1 MSERVKVIVRCRPL
15 SRKENEEGCKPIISM
30 DSSYHS
36 CSIRNPSDITPP
48 KTFTFDGTYNFSS
61 TTEQIYNEAAFPLV
75 QDVLNGYNSTI
86 FAYGQTGCGK
96 SFTMQGSYDN
106 FSERGVTPRA
116 IEHIFEEIA
125 LAENT
130 KYLVLVSH
138 LEIYNDEIR
147 DLLGSGRR
155 NKLELKE
162 HSEHGVFVQGISLH
176 SVQGVHDCEKL
187 MQKGINNRI
196 TAETQMN
203 YDSSRSHS
211 VFTIHVEI
219 VPVNTSEV
227 DGMQMKFQNIRKGKL
242 NLVDLAGSE
251 RQGKAGTTGD
261 RLKEA
266 TKINLSLSALGNVI
280 SSLVDGKSKYIP
292 YRDSKLTRLL
302 QDSLGGNTKTLMI
315 ACLSPADSNYE
326 ESLSTLRYAN
336 RAKNIKNKPH
346 INEDAKDAL
355 LREYE
360 QEIQRLKNLVE
371 TSCTTRAWLSD
382 EQIQEEKEKLRVEYE
397 QKLNKMR
404 QDWEV
409 EHVSKCKLEIE
420 MQNLRNNLESK
431 RYNTKEHFIELH
443 YFPDE
448 HCPEETS
455 GHCSRNAAYGDIL
468 CRWKKLQKSL
478 VGGERKHDSLLK
490 ARYINMRQTLR
501 KTISRRTT
509 SDEES
514 IEDSDNDRELSLR
527 QRFLKD
533 KLRLNTLESENKD
546 LQNEFEKERK
556 NYLEIIGTLCRQMKL
571 FKQIT
576 EKIVPNLR
584 KDCSYSDLE
593 RVKGQAVWNE
603 EAECWILPEF
613 VYEQMKLPCI
623 DQKPDFMTSQE
634 LKKPLSPDYCESLR
648 QSSFS
653 SRLSSPRSSNDEE
666 DSILLKKLR
675 RSEEENIAG
684 NYFKSSRTLELLNKL
699 KQRGWSYPNKGSSNY

>member
-251 RQGKAGTTGD
+251 RQGKA
-261 RLKEA
+261 
-266 TKINLSLSALGNVI
+266 
-280 SSLVDGKSKYIP
+280 
-292 YRDSKLTRLL
+292 
-302 QDSLGGNTKTLMI
+302 
-315 ACLSPADSNYE
+315 
-326 ESLSTLRYAN
+326 
-336 RAKNIKNKPH
+336 
-346 INEDAKDAL
+346 
-355 LREYE
+355 
-360 QEIQRLKNLVE
+360 
-371 TSCTTRAWLSD
+371 D